1 MKEKE
6 EPFGPGGVEGGFGA
20 GRGEGGRGPVPRG
33 RGNRKV
39 V

>member
-1 MKEKE
+1 MKEKKKV
-6 EPFGPGGVEGGFGA
+6 PGPGGVEGGFGA

-33 RGNRKV
+33 RGNHKV